1 MATYNEDVRTFI
13 AERYAALG
21 NASRHM
27 RALHDARTHGKFAV
41 AHVTAV
47 RDTIADHLNEH
58 HSADDNLPDLSTWT
72 GANTPQRVYQA
83 GEEHGLTATY
93 TLTGSGGF
101 STITVTDGGVYTRPP
116 TVTALDTNP
125 FSTASGATFTAVV
138 SGGEVT
144 SITIDTAGSDYSVST
159 EFVITAAAPA
169 APASTSAQMAD
180 DDYVPTGWVANTPAT
195 DATTNR
201 HVWRT
206 ERTGYVGN
214 WSDWATPTLHAEYS
228 A

>member
-1 MATYNEDVRTFI
+1 MATYNEDVRAFI

-41 AHVTAV
+41 AHVTTV

-58 HSADDNLPDLSTWT
+58 HSADDNLPDLTAWT

-83 GEEHGLTATY
+83 GREHGLVLAY

-101 STITVTDGGVYTRPP
+101 STVTAMSGGVYTRPP
-116 TVTALDTNP
+116 TIVAVDPNP

-138 SGGEVT
+138 SGGAVT
-144 SITIDTAGSDYSVST
+144 SITIDTAGSAYSIST
-159 EFVITAAAPA
+159 VLEITAAVPD

-180 DDYVPTGWVANTPAT
+180 DDYVPTGWFGTAPAT
-195 DATTNR
+195 DATTSR

-206 ERTGYVGN
+206 ERTGHRGN
-214 WSDWATPTLHAEYS
+214 WGAWATPTLYAEYS